1 MSEIIIRLSPDTPQ
15 EVIQQILAL
24 VVPPQEREGR
34 IHNATVAINT
44 AITVKASPDVQ
55 ASFFSSADVKVTLI
69 PQAKTV
75 KASFMGSL
83 AVLLIITQLAYYVS
97 GTADHTV
104 QFLEH
109 LKPHIRETK
118 IDGSVVPFDQVKCC
132 SEVSF

>member
-97 GTADHTV
+97 
-104 QFLEH
+104 
-109 LKPHIRETK
+109 
-118 IDGSVVPFDQVKCC
+118 
-132 SEVSF
+132 